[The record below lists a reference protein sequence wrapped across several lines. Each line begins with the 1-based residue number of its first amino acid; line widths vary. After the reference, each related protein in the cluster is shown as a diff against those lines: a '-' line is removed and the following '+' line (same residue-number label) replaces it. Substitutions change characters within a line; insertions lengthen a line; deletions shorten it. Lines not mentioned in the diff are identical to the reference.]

1 MRKGTLFLEQFLGSD
16 REAMLESVI
25 CVDFVVCKSQAQI
38 TQFYET
44 MRDRLK
50 VRRYLRMLDF
60 PLHFFWVQFSLPFE
74 LLSPDKTGAS
84 VTCLMLREVNS
95 KKREEHVCFAL
106 CLSFL

>member
-1 MRKGTLFLEQFLGSD
+1 MGSD
-16 REAMLESVI
+16 REAVLESVI
-25 CVDFVVCKSQAQI
+25 CVGFVVCKSQAQI

-60 PLHFFWVQFSLPFE
+60 PLHFFWVQFSLPFG

-84 VTCLMLREVNS
+84 VMCLMLKEVNS
-95 KKREEHVCFAL
+95 KKRQEHVCFAL